1 MCIRDRNIVVSRME
15 HHSNLVP
22 WQQLCKSKGAELR
35 FLEHDLEGRIDLKGA
50 EQVIDENTK
59 IIAITHMSN
68 VLGVINPIEEIRSIS
83 KKNGTY

>member
-1 MCIRDRNIVVSRME
+1 MGLQKKINQGDNIVVSRME

-68 VLGVINPIEEIRSIS
+68 VLGVINLSLIHI
-83 KKNGTY
+83 

>member
-1 MCIRDRNIVVSRME
+1 MGLQKKINQGDNIVVSRME

-50 EQVIDENTK
+50 EQVLSLIH
-59 IIAITHMSN
+59 I
-68 VLGVINPIEEIRSIS
+68 
-83 KKNGTY
+83 